1 MPELSAMTRNR
12 KTFGNTAF
20 VAALTGSLLLGAA
33 SIPAYGA
40 EQNIGTPGSPA
51 APDLKHRS
59 HLPMPNTPRPT
70 LTTYD
75 AKNPDSKFPPIEQLR
90 PPQGAPNVLLILI
103 DDAGFG
109 SSSTFGG
116 PCQTPTLDKLAKG
129 GLRYNRF
136 HTTAICSPTRQ
147 ALLTGRNHH
156 SVGMAGITEIATGAP
171 GYCSVRPNSMV
182 PLAETLKLNG
192 YATAQFGKNHEVPVW
207 QTSPIG
213 PFDAWPTGGGGFDY
227 FYGFLGGEANQWYPT
242 LYEGTTPV
250 ENKKTPEQGYHLM
263 TDMTDKAI
271 KWIAQE
277 KALAPDKPFF
287 IYFAPGATHAPH
299 HVAKEWIDKYKGKF
313 DQGWDKLRE
322 ETFARQKKIE
332 VIPADCQ
339 LTARPTEIPA
349 WDAMP
354 EAFKPVLRREM
365 EVYAGFMEYTDYEV
379 GRVVEMLEKLNIL
392 DDTLIYYI
400 VGDNGASAEG
410 GVNGSFNEMSYFNG
424 LQGLETAE
432 YLTARLDKL
441 GGPESYNHYA
451 VGWAHAM
458 NTPYQWT
465 KQVAS
470 HWGGTRN
477 ATVVH
482 WPKGIKAKGEIRSQ
496 FAHVIDVAPTVLEAA
511 GLPQPESV
519 NGIQQDPI
527 EGTSMLYSF
536 NEAKAPERHDV
547 QYFEIMGNR
556 GIYYKGWSAVTKH
569 YTPWIQVK
577 RPPFDDD
584 VWELYDGSKDW
595 SQANELA
602 KQMPEK
608 LHELQRQWL
617 IEAAHY
623 KVLPLDDRLFEKL
636 NPDLAGRPVLIK
648 GKTQLLFGGMGRL
661 SENCVLNI
669 KNKSH
674 SATAEIVVPEKGAEG
689 VIVCQGANIGGWSL
703 YAKNGKLKYCYNW
716 GGFKNFFA
724 ESADPLPVGQHQV
737 RMEFAYAG
745 GGPGKGGK
753 VTLYSDGKKVGEGDV
768 AATLAT
774 IFSADDGCDVGEDSG
789 SAVSPDYGSVG
800 NAFNGEVKGVQL
812 SIADDPNSSDNLVKP
827 EDAIKAAMGRQ

>member
-1 MPELSAMTRNR
+1 MKSNAAITALS
-12 KTFGNTAF
+12 
-20 VAALTGSLLLGAA
+20 VALWAVA
-33 SIPAYGA
+33 P
-40 EQNIGTPGSPA
+40 SPSVWA
-51 APDLKHRS
+51 QSGDAKLDRT
-59 HLPMPNTPRPT
+59 HLPMPNTIRPSIVN
-70 LTTYD
+70 YD
-75 AKNPDSKFPPIEQLR
+75 AKSSDTKNPPIEQLR
-90 PPQGAPNVLLILI
+90 PPKGAPNVLIVLI

-109 SSSTFGG
+109 SSATFGG
-116 PCQTPTLDKLAKG
+116 PCATPTLDKLAKS
-129 GLRYNRF
+129 GLMYNRF

-156 SVGMAGITEIATGAP
+156 SVGMASITETATGAP
-171 GYCSVRPNSMV
+171 GYSSVRPNSMA
-182 PLAETLKLNG
+182 PLAMTLKLNG

-213 PFDAWPTGGGGFDY
+213 PFDAWPTGGGGFEY

-250 ENKKTPEQGYHLM
+250 ENKKTPEQGYHLV
-263 TDMTDKAI
+263 TDMTDKTI
-271 KWIAQE
+271 KWISQE
-277 KALAPDKPFF
+277 KMLAPDKPFF

-299 HVAKEWIDKYKGKF
+299 HVAKEWADKYKGKF

-322 ETFARQKKIE
+322 ETFARQKKLG

-339 LTARPTEIPA
+339 LTARPKEVPA
-349 WDAMP
+349 WDSMP
-354 EAFKPVLRREM
+354 EAFKPALRREM
-365 EVYAGFMEYTDYEV
+365 EVYAGYMEFTDYNV
-379 GRVVEMLEKLNIL
+379 GRVVDLLEKLKIL
-392 DDTLIYYI
+392 DDTLIYCI

-410 GVNGSFNEMSYFNG
+410 GINGCFNEMSYFNG
-424 LQGLETAE
+424 LQDLETPE

-482 WPKGIKAKGEIRSQ
+482 WPNGIKAKGEIRSQ
-496 FAHVIDVAPTVLEAA
+496 FTHVIDVAPTVLEAA
-511 GLPQPESV
+511 GLPQPQSV
-519 NGIQQDPI
+519 NGIQQEPI

-536 NEAKAPERHDV
+536 DNTKAPEQHDV

-556 GIYYKGWSAVTKH
+556 GLYYKGWSAVTKH
-569 YTPWIQVK
+569 YTPWINSK
-577 RPPFDDD
+577 RAAFDDD

-595 SQANELA
+595 TQANDLA

-617 IEAAHY
+617 IEAARY
-623 KVLPLDDRLFEKL
+623 KVLPLDDRLFEKI

-648 GKTQLLFGGMGRL
+648 GKTQLLAGGMGRL

-674 SATAEIVVPEKGAEG
+674 SVTAEIVVPEKGAEG
-689 VIVCQGANIGGWSL
+689 VIICQGANIGGWTL
-703 YAKNGKLKYCYNW
+703 YAHDGMLKYCYNW
-716 GGFKNFFA
+716 GGFKKFMV
-724 ESADPLPVGQHQV
+724 ESASALPAGQHQV

-745 GGPGKGGK
+745 GGAGKGGK
-753 VTLYSDGKKVGEGDV
+753 VTLYTDGKKVGDGNVE
-768 AATLAT
+768 ATLAT

-789 SAVSPDYGSVG
+789 SAISPDYGPIG
-800 NAFNGEVKGVQL
+800 NAFNGEIKGVQL
-812 SIADDPNSSDNLVKP
+812 SIADDPNNHEVNP
-827 EDAIKAAMGRQ
+827 EDAINAAMGRQ